1 MLVYVH
7 MGRHMKPCI
16 FVSPALM
23 EATVTNVLSLT
34 LAILSVW
41 PATMWIDRA
50 LQAEAAAALCDRE
63 IPLVRGPTSNLPPPM
78 LKLAGFEV
86 PCAMRR

>member
-1 MLVYVH
+1 
-7 MGRHMKPCI
+7 
-16 FVSPALM
+16 M

-86 PCAMRR
+86 PCTAMLKGLRTLRKFSDRSHHGCST